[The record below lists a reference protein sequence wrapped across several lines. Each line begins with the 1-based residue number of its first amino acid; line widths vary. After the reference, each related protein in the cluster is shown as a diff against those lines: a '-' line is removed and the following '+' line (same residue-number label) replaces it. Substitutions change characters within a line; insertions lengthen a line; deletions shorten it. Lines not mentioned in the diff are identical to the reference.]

1 MQISLDSGTGHII
14 TAYSSSS
21 IKINDSLLE
30 QSFLITPTS
39 LHENWQ
45 VKDISSLSFEDLQS
59 YLLPS
64 VQTFPEDS
72 RKDSTIELVLIG
84 HTKVHRFPDYGLI
97 AKLSELGIG
106 FEFMDMG
113 AACRTYSILN
123 SEGRTILAGFIL

>member
-1 MQISLDSGTGHII
+1 MQISLDSGAGHII

-30 QSFLITPTS
+30 QSFLITPKN
-39 LHENWQ
+39 LHKNWP
-45 VKDISSLSFEDLQS
+45 VKDISSLCFEDLKVEECS
-59 YLLPS
+59 L
-64 VQTFPEDS
+64 EE
-72 RKDSTIELVLIG
+72 STIELVLIG
-84 HTKVHRFPDYGLI
+84 HTQVHKLPDYKLI

-106 FEFMDMG
+106 FEFMEMG